1 MRIKRVII
9 FTFLSSFLLTTIFAL
24 EIQKNEPRIFI
35 SSSNDRFSYG
45 ISQNKD
51 DQLTGSSDF
60 LFILPNF
67 FIDINE
73 NSITNRT
80 YPGSRYDELIIK
92 AGTTLRLSKKLPVD
106 ILFTPQ
112 AGFCLLGNFGMEAAQ
127 NFIHTIY
134 QINKVKLEYEH
145 FKKPFAPLIN
155 AQASFAYTLPF
166 PQFVK
171 LQLDFTSDNLIFYT
185 TSQAVTFNATLG
197 TKSTF
202 KLFAGYKWNQL
213 HVDSPTLK
221 AYKKETTGFNY
232 GFGLDAGLLKFDY
245 ITFPKTKNGNG
256 TISLDFL
263 NFKNHNWQQTDIHF
277 LTGFSFLINTKFL
290 ETQVQTPSLNN
301 FSIYLNNKYVTGFQ
315 KNCVNPSEYRYI
327 RDYQILTMGIKYEQ
341 PLDFLRNW
349 VTPYI
354 ELGTGI
360 ASFGITRL
368 TNHLEAPAL
377 DSYEYKTKYFW
388 QLEANI
394 GLDII
399 PQGTLN
405 FGNAVY
411 GLTVFAGTIFMPEH
425 EKATNQI
432 KQDTYRTPDWQLNA
446 FEFKFGFMLHMGLDF

>member
-1 MRIKRVII
+1 MLVKRVLLI
-9 FTFLSSFLLTTIFAL
+9 TFLSLHISQIIFAL

-35 SSSNDRFSYG
+35 ASANDRFSYAL
-45 ISQNKD
+45 SQNKD

-60 LFILPNF
+60 LFILPYF
-67 FIDINE
+67 FANINE

-80 YPGSRYDELIIK
+80 FPGGRYDELIIK
-92 AGTTLRLSKKLPVD
+92 AGTTLRLSEKLPVD

-134 QINKVKLEYEH
+134 QLNKVKLEYEH
-145 FKKPFAPLIN
+145 FQNPFAPLIN
-155 AQASFAYTLPF
+155 AQASFAYTLPQTKF
-166 PQFVK
+166 IKF
-171 LQLDFTSDNLIFYT
+171 QLDLTSENLIFYT
-185 TSQAVTFNATLG
+185 TGQAFTFNTTLG

-213 HVDSPTLK
+213 HIDSPTLK

-232 GFGLDAGLLKFDY
+232 GFSLDAGLLKFDY

-263 NFKNHNWQQTDIHF
+263 NFKKHNWQQTDVHLF
-277 LTGFSFLINTKFL
+277 TGFSFLINTKFL

-327 RDYQILTMGIKYEQ
+327 RDYQILTLGIKYEQ

-405 FGNAVY
+405 FGNAAY

-432 KQDTYRTPDWQLNA
+432 KQDTYRTPDWQLHA